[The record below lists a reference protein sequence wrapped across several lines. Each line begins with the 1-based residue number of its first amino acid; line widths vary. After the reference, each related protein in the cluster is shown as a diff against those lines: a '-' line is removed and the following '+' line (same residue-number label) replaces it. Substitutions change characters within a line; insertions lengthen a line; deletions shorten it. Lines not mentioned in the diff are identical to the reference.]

1 MEVLGLIS
9 DILIVVLLIW
19 TIIVA
24 GRLAKNLIVFN
35 QSKKELSKLIRQVSD
50 SVVHADR
57 ALKEF
62 KQGVNE
68 SGKGLSDKISEA
80 KMLSDE
86 LELIYQAS
94 NRVAD
99 RLEKLTE
106 STPRKSA
113 ESTSGATAAKKKTT
127 SAEKKT
133 VAAKPAPKSRG
144 LDWVKKT
151 IKKTASGEVPSGDE
165 DNSPFSIRDPEFEQG
180 LKEDAKGA
188 AADEPWDGPEGIE
201 SEAERELYKALK
213 SRAN

>member
-1 MEVLGLIS
+1 
-9 DILIVVLLIW
+9 
-19 TIIVA
+19 
-24 GRLAKNLIVFN
+24 
-35 QSKKELSKLIRQVSD
+35 
-50 SVVHADR
+50 
-57 ALKEF
+57 
-62 KQGVNE
+62 
-68 SGKGLSDKISEA
+68 
-80 KMLSDE
+80 MLSDE

-106 STPRKSA
+106 STPRKST
-113 ESTSGATAAKKKTT
+113 ESTGGSAAAKTKTT
-127 SAEKKT
+127 KTEKKT
-133 VAAKPAPKSRG
+133 VTAKSVPKSRG

-151 IKKTASGEVPSGDE
+151 IKKTSSGEVSPGDD

-188 AADEPWDGPEGIE
+188 AADEPWDGPEDIE